1 MSIERPG
8 DDRYVHRYGTPAD
21 GQSPTTP
28 DGPTYAPYSAPRV
41 GDTQVIPTPPPAPP
55 RPTATRRPGMVI
67 TAAVL
72 AGALAGLGG
81 AAGFEAL
88 DDDSVGSVSMVS
100 DENSLP
106 TTTTSDRQVPN
117 RSVQAVAD
125 KLLPSVV
132 QINVSSGVDA
142 GNGTGI
148 IMSSD
153 GLILTN
159 DHVVSVAADG
169 GSITVVLQDG
179 STAEA
184 EIVGSDPETDV
195 AVIQAEDV
203 SGLTPADFG
212 SSADLSIGQEVVAI
226 GSPFGL
232 ENTVTSGIVSA
243 LNRPV
248 TSSGSPGTDAS
259 VFPAVQTDAAI
270 NPGNSGGPLVDMSGN
285 VIGINSAIQTAS
297 GTTAEGGSIG
307 LGFAIPIDLAR
318 FIAGQIVDGET
329 PTHAK
334 IGVSISSEVASDQ
347 ITSVG
352 ARVEAVDS
360 DSAGE
365 EAGLEVGDIITA
377 LDGQR
382 ITGSDALVALI
393 RSYRPG
399 ETVTLTYLRGDDDD
413 PRETRVELDS
423 DGGDPA
429 P

>member
-41 GDTQVIPTPPPAPP
+41 GDTQVIATPP
-55 RPTATRRPGMVI
+55 RPAPRPDGTRRSGLVI

-81 AAGFEAL
+81 AAGYEAL
-88 DDDSVGSVSMVS
+88 DDDSVGSASMVS
-100 DENSLP
+100 EDNSLP
-106 TTTTSDRQVPN
+106 TTTTSDRRVVDG
-117 RSVQAVAD
+117 SVQSVAD

-132 QINVSSGVDA
+132 QINVSSGVDG

-148 IMSSD
+148 VMSSD

-169 GSITVVLQDG
+169 GSITVVLSDG

-195 AVIQAEDV
+195 AVIRAEDV

-243 LNRPV
+243 VNRPV
-248 TSSGSPGTDAS
+248 TSSGSAGGDAS

-297 GTTAEGGSIG
+297 GAEEGGSIG

-318 FIAGQIVDGET
+318 AIAGQIVDGQT
-329 PTHAK
+329 PTHAR
-334 IGVSISSEVASDQ
+334 IGVSITSEVADDQ
-347 ITSVG
+347 ITSIG
-352 ARVEAVDS
+352 ARVEEVTP
-360 DSAGE
+360 DSAGDE
-365 EAGLEVGDIITA
+365 GGLEVGDVITA

-399 ETVTLTYLRGDDDD
+399 DTVTLTYQRGGDDE
-413 PRETRVELDS
+413 PRETEVRLDS
-423 DGGDPA
+423 DGGEPA

>member
-1 MSIERPG
+1 
-8 DDRYVHRYGTPAD
+8 
-21 GQSPTTP
+21 
-28 DGPTYAPYSAPRV
+28 
-41 GDTQVIPTPPPAPP
+41 
-55 RPTATRRPGMVI
+55 MVI

-248 TSSGSPGTDAS
+248 TSSGSPGTRR
-259 VFPAVQTDAAI
+259 VGV
-270 NPGNSGGPLVDMSGN
+270 PG
-285 VIGINSAIQTAS
+285 
-297 GTTAEGGSIG
+297 
-307 LGFAIPIDLAR
+307 
-318 FIAGQIVDGET
+318 
-329 PTHAK
+329 
-334 IGVSISSEVASDQ
+334 
-347 ITSVG
+347 G
-352 ARVEAVDS
+352 ADR
-360 DSAGE
+360 
-365 EAGLEVGDIITA
+365 
-377 LDGQR
+377 
-382 ITGSDALVALI
+382 
-393 RSYRPG
+393 
-399 ETVTLTYLRGDDDD
+399 RGHQ
-413 PRETRVELDS
+413 PR
-423 DGGDPA
+423 
-429 P
+429 